1 MIFSPIQH
9 AAEIRRAE
17 RIATRPL
24 TTIEAR
30 LDLAHLGGLSLE
42 IDRQIATQPRRLA
55 HRWRW
60 SIRAAERL
68 LASLQRAP
76 VAPVVFAPAR
86 VVEAPPAAATGS
98 AVVFVVMRS
107 KVRR

>member
-1 MIFSPIQH
+1 MTPTQH
-9 AAEIRRAE
+9 AAEIRRAD
-17 RIATRPL
+17 RIAVRPL
-24 TTIEAR
+24 TMIEAR

-76 VAPVVFAPAR
+76 VAPAVSAPAR
-86 VVEAPPAAATGS
+86 VFAAPPAATTGS
-98 AVVFVVMRS
+98 AVVFVQMRA
-107 KVRR
+107 KRVRR